1 MLRALYYRS
10 NGTIATAIGSI
21 RSVPYQPLS
30 SRTMLLT
37 TASVANS
44 EDMAHRFV
52 KKMAMAKSEVG
63 SVEYPAFLYHRSFH
77 GSGSHLMK
85 SMDDVHINIESGS
98 SKNTNAEKS
107 SSTLDS
113 SQNSGEASSSSSG
126 GACSQGIPNDV
137 EEEEEEQEE
146 MFVVADPV
154 LKMGNIREW
163 GGPRRGGTLAEPT
176 RFGDWERKGRCTDF

>member
-10 NGTIATAIGSI
+10 NGIIVTAIESV
-21 RSVPYQPLS
+21 RSAPHQRL
-30 SRTMLLT
+30 SRTML
-37 TASVANS
+37 TASS
-44 EDMAHRFV
+44 EDIMRNFS
-52 KKMAMAKSEVG
+52 KETAKSEVG
-63 SVEYPAFLYHRSFH
+63 SVDYPVFLSYRSFH
-77 GSGSHLMK
+77 GSASHLK

-113 SQNSGEASSSSSG
+113 SQNSGEASSSSGS
-126 GACSQGIPNDV
+126 ACSQGIPNDV
-137 EEEEEEQEE
+137 EEEEEDQEE